1 MSEHYRSMSHL
12 LSSPSP
18 HAEAPASSASGL
30 TLAALMLMLV
40 LAALDQT
47 ILSTALA
54 SIRQE
59 LPGNLPSTWTFSA
72 YLLSA
77 TIVIPLYGRLADVYG
92 RKSILLSA
100 VALFLLGS
108 SACAASQSML
118 QLVLARAIQGAG
130 GGGLMTL
137 AMLVVASM
145 FAPQERGRYQAML
158 GAIYGIA
165 TMFGP
170 LLGGWLTEHLSWRWA
185 FGLNVPLTLV
195 AWLVLASTLRPR
207 PAGQPTPIDHLGAFL
222 LSLALCSAL
231 LMTQRERLL
240 LPEWLSMSVLGAVC
254 ALSAAA
260 FVLRQQQTAHPL
272 VPLAL
277 FTRPAYAAIALIGL
291 LGGLALYA
299 AVVFVPVHLQTTLHL
314 SPMAAAWHLLPL
326 MGGLTAAAI
335 ASGRLLRA
343 RVSARGLGTLA
354 SGLVVAGFA
363 LLTLTIG
370 VAPSQP
376 LALSACLLPLGAG
389 IGMLLPLVT
398 VVSQRAAP
406 PQFMG
411 VATAV
416 PVMLR
421 SLGGAVGVALLTLLQ
436 SAVLPLA
443 TLEPSAGDVAAVPAL
458 QWVWGCTA
466 ALTALGLL
474 ACRWLPGASLEQT
487 HGDAGGQAGASKKA
501 AVA

>member
-1 MSEHYRSMSHL
+1 MSH
-12 LSSPSP
+12 SPSFSSP
-18 HAEAPASSASGL
+18 HAEAPASSANALSL
-30 TLAALMLMLV
+30 SALMLMLV

-92 RKSILLSA
+92 RKPILLSA

-222 LSLALCSAL
+222 LSLALCSVL

-240 LPEWLSMSVLGAVC
+240 LPEWLSMSALGAVC

-260 FVLRQQQTAHPL
+260 FVLRQQQTTHPL
-272 VPLAL
+272 VPLA
-277 FTRPAYAAIALIGL
+277 
-291 LGGLALYA
+291 
-299 AVVFVPVHLQTTLHL
+299 
-314 SPMAAAWHLLPL
+314 
-326 MGGLTAAAI
+326 
-335 ASGRLLRA
+335 
-343 RVSARGLGTLA
+343 
-354 SGLVVAGFA
+354 
-363 LLTLTIG
+363 
-370 VAPSQP
+370 
-376 LALSACLLPLGAG
+376 
-389 IGMLLPLVT
+389 
-398 VVSQRAAP
+398 
-406 PQFMG
+406 
-411 VATAV
+411 
-416 PVMLR
+416 
-421 SLGGAVGVALLTLLQ
+421 
-436 SAVLPLA
+436 
-443 TLEPSAGDVAAVPAL
+443 
-458 QWVWGCTA
+458 
-466 ALTALGLL
+466 
-474 ACRWLPGASLEQT
+474 
-487 HGDAGGQAGASKKA
+487 
-501 AVA
+501 